1 MLCLNRRVQR
11 IAQSGSATLFLI
23 LGIVHGAALS
33 GCGHSA
39 SKAPVVSRNQATAQS
54 PTVQSQPSTR
64 EEQTPSGLLK
74 LQDLSV
80 LEEGGQTT
88 ISIKFSQPV
97 TEYRHF
103 PLSQPS
109 RIVVDLLSD
118 AKRATTT
125 ESFRVDT
132 HWVATLRITANEGSV
147 RLNADVA
154 AATVPAYV
162 VTPEDGG
169 LKIVIGAFNAN
180 AAAKKELILVKDGV
194 RSDTRSTGTSST
206 QSQSGSGNSSVTGL
220 LKTGDKKY
228 IGQKISLEFKD
239 ADIKNVFRLLAEV
252 SGKNIVVT
260 DDVNR
265 KVTVRLI
272 EIPWDQAL
280 DLLIDINGLGKDETG
295 NVIRIS
301 TRERLKA
308 DADTS
313 AAARKA
319 KETEE
324 PLQTAYLT
332 VNYAR
337 VTKGQNDSSADK
349 DLAEKVKSLLSPRGK
364 VEADQ
369 RTNTLIVRD
378 IKSNIEDI
386 QNLIGRLDTRTPQI
400 LIESNLIETTP
411 TFSRALGIQMETLF
425 KDRVRSSTRFRA
437 DPPFN
442 DASLT
447 FFESTTPLFT
457 PASGFSFAYLGNSIA
472 ALLSAAEAEGNVKII
487 SRPSV
492 VTLNN
497 VESQIESANILRIRT
512 SAATVGEAGALR
524 EIRAGI
530 TLKVTPQVSA
540 DGFVLLNITAK
551 SSTLDFGRTVDGIPQ
566 ENTRE
571 AKANVLVRDGETV
584 VIGGIMKDTSSNS
597 DTGVPYLKEIP
608 VLGWLFKKASWQK
621 DFEELVVFIT
631 PRILAA
637 GSENLPTAE
646 QIWRNHMK
654 QTEGTASVNSPSE
667 PQH

>member
-472 ALLSAAEAEGNVKII
+472 TLLSAAEAEGNVKII

-497 VESQIESANILRIRT
+497 VESQIESANIVRIRT

-646 QIWRNHMK
+646 QIWRNQMK
-654 QTEGTASVNSPSE
+654 QTEGPAALN
-667 PQH
+667 